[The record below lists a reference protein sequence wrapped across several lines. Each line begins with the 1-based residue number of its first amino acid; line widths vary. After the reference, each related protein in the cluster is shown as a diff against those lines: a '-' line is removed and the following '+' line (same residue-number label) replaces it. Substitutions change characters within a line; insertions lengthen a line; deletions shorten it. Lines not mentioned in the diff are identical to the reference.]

1 MIIPEKNT
9 RNSVGGH
16 APFIKRMIQLNAP
29 FIAGYQFGPV
39 NLFEGVMRFKY
50 KNQWINYISIRE
62 SYDAGIVPYLLENM
76 TGHFIFGENEA
87 RLYNKIHTHR
97 EIVFSKYKYFYSTMD
112 IIHRSIEGEGFSPTD
127 LSVRDYE
134 YIDVRSLKKVT
145 QFFFKRYIP
154 REIIPKD
161 FPNAQKEFRVISGTI
176 KYKPRALYREEAI
189 ANLEQLKDCIRDSW
203 MPLSLI
209 SKPDDE
215 YLLKTGWKKVHPCSN
230 LYIPTDVE
238 S

>member
-9 RNSVGGH
+9 RNSVCGH

-29 FIAGYQFGPV
+29 FIAGYQFSP
-39 NLFEGVMRFKY
+39 NIFEGIMRFKY
-50 KNQWINYISIRE
+50 KNQWINYVIVSG

-76 TGHFIFGENEA
+76 TGHFIFGRSEA
-87 RLYNKIHTHR
+87 TLYNKIHTHR

-112 IIHRSIEGEGFSPTD
+112 IVHRSIEGEGFNPTD
-127 LSVRDYE
+127 LSVRNYE

-145 QFFFKRYIP
+145 QFFFKSYIP
-154 REIIPKD
+154 RGIIPKD
-161 FPNAQKEFRVISGTI
+161 SPDAQKADHIITGTI
-176 KYKPRALYREEAI
+176 RYKPRALSREEAI
-189 ANLEQLKDCIRDSW
+189 TNLEQLKDCIRDSW

>member
-39 NLFEGVMRFKY
+39 NPFEGVMRFKY
-50 KNQWINYISIRE
+50 KNQWVNYVSVRE

-97 EIVFSKYKYFYSTMD
+97 EIVFSKYEYFYSTMD
-112 IIHRSIEGEGFSPTD
+112 IIHRSIEGEGFNPTD

-154 REIIPKD
+154 RETIPKD

-176 KYKPRALYREEAI
+176 KYKPRALSREEAI
-189 ANLEQLKDCIRDSW
+189 ANLELLKGCIRDSW